1 MTQLLYV
8 NQKVRP
14 ELLPSIANCM
24 DLSTLVVTTEKID
37 ALTTALLD
45 MPQAEIVTE
54 HTFLPE
60 IYERTITVPP
70 WTVLTGAAHK
80 TPYKVR
86 LEKGTIAVNIGTEV
100 KILTAPCEFDACAG
114 EQRVGRVFEDEVVWT
129 DIYANPDNCTDILT
143 LEDRLYVVPE
153 CGLGENRVNAQISN
167 ARQDYNLFLS
177 QINLNQ
183 EEMDKIVKND
193 ADVIDIP
200 NGYFVELKN
209 SKIHGKGLF
218 ATKDFKVGELIC
230 PGRINGQRT
239 LAGRF
244 INHSFDS
251 NVVPS
256 LVKEDIDAI
265 AKRDIYAG
273 EELLVDYRASMRIN
287 FGVML
292 QGEMP

>member
-1 MTQLLYV
+1 MTFGKGLLPEV
-8 NQKVRP
+8 PLFANMGVVKIKVTPDKIARLQN
-14 ELLPSIANCM
+14 ELLSM
-24 DLSTLVVTTEKID
+24 DQADIVTT
-37 ALTTALLD
+37 
-45 MPQAEIVTE
+45 
-54 HTFLPE
+54 HTFLPNV
-60 IYERTITVPP
+60 YERTITIPP

-80 TPYKVR
+80 TPYKIR
-86 LEKGTIAVNIGTEV
+86 LEKGTIAVNVGEKV

-129 DIYANPDNCTDILT
+129 DIYENADNCKDILT
-143 LEDRLYVVPE
+143 LEDRLYVVPA
-153 CGLGENRVNAQISN
+153 CGLGENRVNAQINN
-167 ARQDYNLFLS
+167 ARQDYNLFLT
-177 QINLNQ
+177 QINLSQ

-200 NGYFVELKN
+200 KGYFVELKN

-256 LVKEDIDAI
+256 LVDEDIDAI

-273 EELLVDYRASMRIN
+273 EELLVDYRSSMRVN

-292 QGEMP
+292 QGEI